1 MSKEKEGLFS
11 KLVGLRTIKMG
22 FEQTGELVKSLSA
35 KDPNLYLKET
45 FDEALERHGIPVEKR
60 DAHLI
65 NIYKNLKLSFLML
78 LSMVIL
84 FSVIGAGKSF
94 YTGNL
99 LAGVAYSSLIFAF
112 ITVMANNSFRC
123 YQIRNKELGGLSN
136 WLRNYKEW
144 YPMSL
149 GKVWNK

>member
-22 FEQTGELVKSLSA
+22 FEHTGEMLKTLKN
-35 KDPNLYLKET
+35 KDPNLYIKET

-60 DAHLI
+60 EAHLI
-65 NIYKNLKLSFLML
+65 NIYKNLKISFIML
-78 LSMVIL
+78 LFMSVL
-84 FSVIGAGKSF
+84 FFVIGVFRSF
-94 YTGNL
+94 YDGNL
-99 LAGVAYSSLIFAF
+99 LAGLAYSSLIFAF

-123 YQIRNKELGGLSN
+123 YQIRNKELGGLNN